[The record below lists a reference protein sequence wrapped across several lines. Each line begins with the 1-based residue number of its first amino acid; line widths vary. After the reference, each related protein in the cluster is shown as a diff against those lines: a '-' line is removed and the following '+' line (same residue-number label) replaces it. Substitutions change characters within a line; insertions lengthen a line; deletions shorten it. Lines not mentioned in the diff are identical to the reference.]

1 MESRLKTWRADKGR
15 TRGEPGEEAAT
26 SQRGPRALRRAG
38 IALRGQQ
45 ECREDGN
52 LSEIRASR
60 ISEPGTWRSGSS
72 ASSPPPGIP
81 WAGAGGSPQR
91 AGVTPTSP
99 RLKVPTWGV
108 GSELSLRSRTRPPS
122 GGAERW
128 RGWGPRGRVAPQLS
142 SARQPAGQ
150 TKGLPAKG
158 GVISPQL
165 GVLECELQTP
175 DSQHLAD
182 FFFPLTP
189 KQMWLQRGLLAPD
202 PGAVGCFARMRRAHS
217 AGPGRGNL
225 VRGEGG
231 ETSGRV
237 IAGGGVGGWMDGSTN
252 TEAQSGQCGQ
262 NGTRTHHPL
271 FRPCHTHLPG

>member
-182 FFFPLTP
+182 FFFSPYP
-189 KQMWLQRGLLAPD
+189 KANVAPTWASGARPWSSWLFCPD
-202 PGAVGCFARMRRAHS
+202 EKGSLSRTREGKPS
-217 AGPGRGNL
+217 AGRGRRDLGQGH
-225 VRGEGG
+225 RGWGC
-231 ETSGRV
+231 
-237 IAGGGVGGWMDGSTN
+237 GWVDGWK
-252 TEAQSGQCGQ
+252 
-262 NGTRTHHPL
+262 H
-271 FRPCHTHLPG
+271 